1 MRVVNDADLLSSCLE
16 LAQDE
21 PAEVAIV
28 FGTTWFGADL

>member
-1 MRVVNDADLLSSCLE
+1 MRVVDDADFLSSCLE

-28 FGTTWFGADL
+28 FGATWFGADL